1 MSISDYKAAL
11 INIIDSTN
19 DEALLKEWKTRLEEE
34 YKSYRQNRT
43 DETGTASTTK
53 TTPDENTGKDDTS
66 GYVVLE
72 SGLGID
78 E

>member
-1 MSISDYKAAL
+1 MSISDYKTAL

-19 DEALLKEWKTRLEEE
+19 DEALLKEWKTRLEED
-34 YKSYRQNRT
+34 YKLYQQKQPGET
-43 DETGTASTTK
+43 DTASTTE